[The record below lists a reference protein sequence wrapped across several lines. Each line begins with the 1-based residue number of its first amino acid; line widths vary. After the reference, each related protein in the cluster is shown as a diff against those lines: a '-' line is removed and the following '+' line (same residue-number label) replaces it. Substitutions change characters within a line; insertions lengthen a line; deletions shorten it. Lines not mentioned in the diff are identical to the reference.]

1 MSEAFNL
8 QYLLHKRMVHGV
20 VPSPQMLEV
29 GDLTES
35 LEELCE
41 PMLRVLHV
49 HIRVHFKPLYSHLYA
64 CLGSSLA
71 LQYLVKFL
79 SDGLVSISLGEY

>member
-1 MSEAFNL
+1 MA
-8 QYLLHKRMVHGV
+8 QGV
-20 VPSPQMLEV
+20 VPIPQMLEA

-49 HIRVHFKPLYSHLYA
+49 HIRVHFKPFLCSHLYA
-64 CLGSSLA
+64 CLGSSSA
-71 LQYLVKFL
+71 LT
-79 SDGLVSISLGEY
+79 VSGKVPI